1 MSGNMDSPLQRDGEA
16 AVSSIV
22 GGSSPPSMT
31 SPATADGLTSLGQLQ
46 LRHSLDA
53 AGAAPAGLRPA
64 ASLTFIDRPLR
75 SRLSGD
81 LDRPEVSEQTTH
93 EQQSGKGGVPSSE
106 HLAVSSAERS
116 DERGRAVPDELMAEL
131 QKQFQTVVGVD
142 HLKARDDWSEFVG

>member
-16 AVSSIV
+16 AVSSRA
-22 GGSSPPSMT
+22 GGTSPPSMT

-53 AGAAPAGLRPA
+53 AGAAPVGLRPA

-81 LDRPEVSEQTTH
+81 LDRPEVSEQTH
-93 EQQSGKGGVPSSE
+93 EQQSGKGGVSGSE

-116 DERGRAVPDELMAEL
+116 DERGRAVPDELVAEL
-131 QKQFQTVVGVD
+131 QKQFQAVVGVD
-142 HLKARDDWSEFVG
+142 HSKARDDWSEFVG